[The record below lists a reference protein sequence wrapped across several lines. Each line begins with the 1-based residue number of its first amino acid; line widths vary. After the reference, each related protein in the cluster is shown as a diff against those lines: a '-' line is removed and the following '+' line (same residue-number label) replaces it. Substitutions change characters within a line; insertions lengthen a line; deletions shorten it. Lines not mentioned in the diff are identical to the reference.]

1 MSWINKKISAFWYSK
16 FSYASRIAEGSFS
29 LNLRLRSCCDKKC
42 IWSGLTSLTNFRF
55 SPVLKYLDVPMIAV
69 ITFVWLNT
77 GVGLFM
83 SFQIRVRFEG
93 CRAGEVGADERWV
106 TLMGSFINIEMDHRW
121 TLIKL
126 KHGQILLK
134 NSYIIMLHSIWGLKT
149 LDVTMLINKLSI
161 PYPCEF
167 LNGLSAE
174 NCFYNGKDT
183 SKKDLNLYL
192 IYKNN

>member
-1 MSWINKKISAFWYSK
+1 MVFKVQLCFSNSRGK
-16 FSYASRIAEGSFS
+16 FC

-42 IWSGLTSLTNFRF
+42 IRSGLTNFGF
-55 SPVLKYLDVPMIAV
+55 ASVLKYLDVPMITV
-69 ITFVWLNT
+69 ITFVWLDT

-134 NSYIIMLHSIWGLKT
+134 NPYITLLHFIWSLNT

-161 PYPCEF
+161 PYLCEF

-183 SKKDLNLYL
+183 SKKDLKL
-192 IYKNN
+192 ISDLQK